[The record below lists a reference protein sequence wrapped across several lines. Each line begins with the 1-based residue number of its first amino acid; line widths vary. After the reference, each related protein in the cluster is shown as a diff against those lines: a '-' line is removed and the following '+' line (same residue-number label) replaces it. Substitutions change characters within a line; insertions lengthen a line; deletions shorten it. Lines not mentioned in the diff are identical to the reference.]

1 VHVRIIQH
9 NYVLA
14 MWRTNDGETHCRFCS
29 FHKHNNNSRYKKC
42 FYLFLYL
49 ITLGAP
55 LTALWPHTTIVL
67 PIYSIETCMHIIRSI
82 TNQTNLVSKIHFER
96 DRISFFKQHVARL
109 PLPPLKVNVQMYEYQ
124 RKIAPTIRE
133 KLCKQ
138 TLIMHILTYNIHQNA
153 QDSPISCSL

>member
-1 VHVRIIQH
+1 MEDKR
-9 NYVLA
+9 
-14 MWRTNDGETHCRFCS
+14 WRDAVPV
-29 FHKHNNNSRYKKC
+29 
-42 FYLFLYL
+42 LFLSQTQQQL
-49 ITLGAP
+49 EIQEMLQSVSVFNNTWSPFNCFMAP
-55 LTALWPHTTIVL
+55 YHSCL

-138 TLIMHILTYNIHQNA
+138 TLIMHILTYNIHQNT